1 MADHHHSHDHHD
13 HGGACAHAHGRARS
27 AADMMAAAE
36 GTCAAR
42 GVRLT
47 DIRRQVLAAL
57 LATHRPMGAYDL
69 IDALAA
75 QGQKRLAP
83 VSIYRALDFLSEQGL
98 IHKLASRNAFIACP
112 HAHAP
117 GEMVV
122 FLICDHCGGVD
133 ETAPPVL
140 VSADGLVAEGGYAWA
155 PPLNGGFTVLE
166 LPSSEDAIAW
176 AARLAKAC
184 RCAQELRVFG
194 FDPES

>member
-133 ETAPPVL
+133 ETV
-140 VSADGLVAEGGYAWA
+140 
-155 PPLNGGFTVLE
+155 
-166 LPSSEDAIAW
+166 SEDMSRSLSGLI
-176 AARLAKAC
+176 
-184 RCAQELRVFG
+184 AQEG
-194 FDPES
+194 FSPRTQVIELSGACAHCKAG